1 MKKYYDFTRRES
13 GFILPYVL
21 VIVTIALIVMTA
33 SIKIYEQEFKVTHHY
48 LEQIKIETL
57 MQMAYVQFHEDY
69 DMNEASQIRT
79 EYEFPS
85 GSVDVTYSPITDEP
99 DTLYF
104 VVDTDKATRY
114 TFLKKIK

>member
-1 MKKYYDFTRRES
+1 MKKYYDFTRSES

-21 VIVTIALIVMTA
+21 VIVTIVLIAVTA
-33 SIKIYEQEFKVTHHY
+33 NIKIYEQEFKVTHHY

-57 MQMAYVQFHEDY
+57 MQMAYVLFHKDY
-69 DMNEASQIRT
+69 DLNEASQIRA
-79 EYEFPS
+79 EYEFRS

-104 VVDTDKATRY
+104 VVNTDKETRY

>member
-21 VIVTIALIVMTA
+21 VIVTIALIVMMT

-69 DMNEASQIRT
+69 DKNDASQIRT
-79 EYEFPS
+79 EYEFPRS
-85 GSVDVTYSPITDEP
+85 EERRVGKEGS
-99 DTLYF
+99 
-104 VVDTDKATRY
+104 TRWE
-114 TFLKKIK
+114 TKE